1 MIHSPLSRIS
11 MEQNLINNYIPNW
24 KRFIEKYNPEKE
36 FMETFLDQLSDIDDT
51 EDQITVAKRINVEL
65 WILLLHDREINS
77 NLFSSILESMSEKII
92 QVTH

>member
-1 MIHSPLSRIS
+1 

-65 WILLLHDREINS
+65 
-77 NLFSSILESMSEKII
+77 
-92 QVTH
+92 